1 MKAIDLFAGCGGLS
15 LGLQNSGID
24 IVQAF
29 DNWEKSN
36 EIYQK
41 NFDHQIQNI
50 DLSNTKESIKQI
62 SEFEFDLIA
71 GGPPCQDFSS
81 AGKRDVCTCEDD
93 ELKCFCDDPNCPKHG
108 SDWSLSTVIE
118 NKKMRL
124 SINICRIKCLM
135 EHARLRMEIAPIHF
149 V

>member
-41 NFDHQIQNI
+41 NFDHQIQNL
-50 DLSNTKESIKQI
+50 DLANTKESI
-62 SEFEFDLIA
+62 
-71 GGPPCQDFSS
+71 
-81 AGKRDVCTCEDD
+81 
-93 ELKCFCDDPNCPKHG
+93 
-108 SDWSLSTVIE
+108 
-118 NKKMRL
+118 
-124 SINICRIKCLM
+124 
-135 EHARLRMEIAPIHF
+135 
-149 V
+149 